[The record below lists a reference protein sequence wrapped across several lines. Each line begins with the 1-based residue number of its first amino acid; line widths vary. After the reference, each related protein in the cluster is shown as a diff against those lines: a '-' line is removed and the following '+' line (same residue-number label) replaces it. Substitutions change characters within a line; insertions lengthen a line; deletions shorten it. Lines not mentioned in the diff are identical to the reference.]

1 MLLKLGLLL
10 SMLFQLAAAI
20 VSISLIRKTK
30 LNISWVLISL
40 GLVLMAVRRLFDF
53 STLFWDSPLFVE
65 NTVNP
70 WIGILISLFMLGG
83 VLFINQIFS
92 LQKQIDR
99 IKAENETKVLTA
111 VLQAEERARQKFAR
125 ELHDG
130 LGPMLA
136 SVKMTLSALE
146 ERGMNDDFDRQ
157 LVNRSVEGTENAIR
171 SLKDLSNLL
180 SPHLLTNYGLET
192 ALETIA
198 SQLFGGGKTRVAFS
212 STLGGKRFSE
222 LIEINVFRILTEL
235 MTNSLRHAHAATIQI
250 HLSLNDL
257 KLLVVKYEDDGIGFD
272 QIGESESG
280 KRGMGI
286 QNIRSRVKSL
296 NGTIDIF
303 SEANKGV
310 SADLKIPLQ

>member
-1 MLLKLGLLL
+1 MD
-10 SMLFQLAAAI
+10 
-20 VSISLIRKTK
+20 
-30 LNISWVLISL
+30 W
-40 GLVLMAVRRLFDF
+40 
-53 STLFWDSPLFVE
+53 
-65 NTVNP
+65 
-70 WIGILISLFMLGG
+70 
-83 VLFINQIFS
+83 
-92 LQKQIDR
+92 KQ
-99 IKAENETKVLTA
+99 
-111 VLQAEERARQKFAR
+111 
-125 ELHDG
+125 
-130 LGPMLA
+130 
-136 SVKMTLSALE
+136 
-146 ERGMNDDFDRQ
+146 
-157 LVNRSVEGTENAIR
+157 
-171 SLKDLSNLL
+171 
-180 SPHLLTNYGLET
+180 ET

-198 SQLFGGGKTRVAFS
+198 SQLFGGGKTRV
-212 STLGGKRFSE
+212 SE